1 MRVFLICLVGTCLAF
16 PKDEGFE
23 AIFDGKSLDG
33 WHALPVDSLDD
44 WSVRDGVLVGHG
56 SKDRLSY
63 LVFEDN
69 ELTDFELT
77 LSYRLPGKG
86 NTGIEI
92 RSRPDVSGK
101 RPFEGY
107 HADLGHVGIGPQI
120 LGAWDF
126 HFATRKEHPCR
137 RGTRL
142 LIGENEEA
150 RIEEIAD
157 AISLSDIRP
166 QQWNDVR
173 IVARGNHFEFY
184 INGKL
189 SSEFTDNAKQ
199 GQLDKGAIALQI
211 HDKGMAVEFKD
222 IRLRRLLPSP

>member
-1 MRVFLICLVGTCLAF
+1 MRIILSCLVAALFAL
-16 PKDEGFE
+16 PNEEGFE
-23 AIFDGKSLDG
+23 TIFDGQSLDG
-33 WHALPVDSLDD
+33 WHALPKDSLGD

-63 LVFEDN
+63 LVFNDKD
-69 ELTDFELT
+69 LTDFELR
-77 LSYRLPGKG
+77 LSYRMPDKG
-86 NTGIEI
+86 NTGVEV
-92 RSRPDVSGK
+92 RSRPDVTGK

-126 HFATRKEHPCR
+126 HFATRKEHPCH

-142 LIGENEEA
+142 IIDENEEA
-150 RIEEIAD
+150 HIEEIAN

-166 QQWNDVR
+166 NQWNDVR
-173 IVARGNHFEFY
+173 IVARGNHFKFY

-199 GQLDKGAIALQI
+199 GRLDKGAIALQI
-211 HDKGMAVEFKD
+211 HDKEW
-222 IRLRRLLPSP
+222 R

>member
-1 MRVFLICLVGTCLAF
+1 MRVFLICLVSTVLAF
-16 PKDEGFE
+16 PNDEGFE
-23 AIFDGKSLDG
+23 NIFDGKSLDG
-33 WHALPVDSLDD
+33 WHALPADSLND
-44 WSVRDGVLVGHG
+44 WSVRDGVLVGLG

-63 LVFEDN
+63 LVFDDK
-69 ELTDFELT
+69 ELTDFELK
-77 LSYRLPGKG
+77 LSYRMPGKG
-86 NTGIEI
+86 NTGIEV

-107 HADLGHVGIGPQI
+107 HADLGHVGIGPQV

-126 HFATRKEHPCR
+126 HFATRKEHPCL

-142 LIGENEEA
+142 RIGENEEA
-150 RIEEIAD
+150 HIEEIAD

-189 SSEFTDNAKQ
+189 SSEFTDNAKE
-199 GQLDKGAIALQI
+199 GQLEKGAIALQI
-211 HDKGMAVEFKD
+211 HDKGMSVEFKD
-222 IRLRRLLPSP
+222 IRLRRLAASP

>member
-1 MRVFLICLVGTCLAF
+1 MHLVLTCLVGTVLVF
-16 PKDEGFE
+16 PNEGDFE
-23 AIFDGKSLDG
+23 NIFDGQSLAG
-33 WHALPVDSLDD
+33 WHALPKDSAGD
-44 WSVRDGVLVGHG
+44 WSVRDGVLVGMG
-56 SKDRLSY
+56 SEDRLSY
-63 LVFEDN
+63 LVFDDN

-77 LSYRLPGKG
+77 LSYRLPGEG
-86 NTGIEI
+86 NTGIEV
-92 RSRPDVSGK
+92 RSRPDVTGK

-107 HADLGHVGIGPQI
+107 HADLGHVGIGPHI

-126 HFATRKEHPCR
+126 HFAKRKEHPCE

-142 LIGENEEA
+142 RIDENEEA
-150 RIEEIAD
+150 HTEEIAN

-166 QQWNDVR
+166 RQWNQVR
-173 IVARGNHFEFY
+173 IVARGNHFQFF

-211 HDKGMAVEFKD
+211 HDKGMSVEFKD
-222 IRLRRLLPSP
+222 VRLRRLK